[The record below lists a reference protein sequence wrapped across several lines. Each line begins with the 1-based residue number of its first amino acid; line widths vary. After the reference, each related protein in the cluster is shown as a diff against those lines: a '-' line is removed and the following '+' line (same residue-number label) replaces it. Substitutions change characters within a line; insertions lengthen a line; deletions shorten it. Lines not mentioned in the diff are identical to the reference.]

1 MSADVFNKLLELF
14 TILHDIWQRQQ
25 RLCGENIPLP
35 QIYANT
41 APTGCEEWGGEMVL
55 TSLTLLI
62 MLFNN

>member
-41 APTGCEEWGGEMVL
+41 APTGCEEWGGGNGTHLSDFIDHAV
-55 TSLTLLI
+55 
-62 MLFNN
+62 